1 MNRLAQ
7 FEARVERLVEGT
19 FSRLF
24 AGRVRPLEV
33 AGWIAR
39 AVEDHQMVASDGTPQ
54 APTHYWIYLRPE
66 DQEALISDQP
76 TLEQDLAAHVAQL
89 AAQSGLALAGA
100 PVVVVPPRPGLAAHE
115 VLVEA
120 RCVPPYA
127 RDQERTHEMTVD
139 ELTALARQT
148 GPAAGRPF
156 LILDGRR
163 SVDLTSPVISIG
175 RGLDNDVILEDPRVS
190 RRHAQMRL
198 RYDRYVLYDL
208 DSRGG
213 TQVNGYSVTECVLH
227 SGDVISFS
235 GVEVVFGEDRSTP
248 GRVDRLGDTPA
259 LLAREQ
265 PPH

>member
-1 MNRLAQ
+1 MNRVAQ

-33 AGWIAR
+33 AGWVAR
-39 AVEDHQMVASDGTPQ
+39 ALEDHQVVSSDGIPQ
-54 APTHYWIYLRPE
+54 APTHYWIYLQPE
-66 DQEALISDQP
+66 DYETLTSERP
-76 TLEQDLAAHVAQL
+76 NLEQDLAAHVGQL
-89 AAQSGLALAGA
+89 AAQSGLALAA
-100 PVVVVPPRPGLAAHE
+100 TPAVFVLPRPGLAARD

-120 RCVPPYA
+120 RCVLPLAPEIEKT
-127 RDQERTHEMTVD
+127 REMTAD
-139 ELTALARQT
+139 ELGAVSPAT

-163 SVDLTSPVISIG
+163 AVDLTEPLVTVG

-208 DSRGG
+208 GSRGG
-213 TQVNGYSVTECVLH
+213 TQVNGYSVEECVLH

-235 GVEVVFGEDRSTP
+235 GVQVVFGEDRSTP
-248 GRVDRLGDTPA
+248 GHLEDHGNTPV
-259 LLAREQ
+259 LLTKAQ